1 MPRLAKISLQAVSDL
16 LDPRRICIGHF
27 LLWRVLQASSQ
38 SAYLFSMHKKRP
50 NESYKEKIIIIKAG
64 QQNKH
69 KFNISQE
76 TSGDLYFSV
85 ASQQNEF
92 VVMAWCTNYYDLNKV
107 YSISNTIQNYSLL
120 KNSA

>member
-1 MPRLAKISLQAVSDL
+1 M
-16 LDPRRICIGHF
+16 
-27 LLWRVLQASSQ
+27 LQASSQ

-92 VVMAWCTNYYDLNKV
+92 VVMA
-107 YSISNTIQNYSLL
+107 
-120 KNSA
+120 